1 MKPYFRSVS
10 SWFICYP
17 FFIYDCLISAQKIV
31 THILPSV
38 HNSLQIHTSIL
49 QISVPSF
56 SSASKSSEAV
66 AERLKAHPRLDPAS
80 EMRYYG
86 FHVFFSCKS
95 NTLWHLRRAIICQ
108 SLNYQVISQV
118 NKARIPL
125 ASCSKPSWSALIK
138 SWVSKGWL
146 GCCCSST
153 RGLYQLLH
161 KEWTEGEASWS
172 NVMKATESLFLSRFS
187 SWKSGWCGVGSASPS
202 DLCSDFF
209 HSCYNDGCK
218 ALPEQKGFQL

>member
-1 MKPYFRSVS
+1 MVSVVETDLAGSLGKLEILVYALVQLCNDSCFICSAIFQGVNHSISIRKKSLLKPYFRSFS

-38 HNSLQIHTSIL
+38 QNSLQIHTSIL

-95 NTLWHLRRAIICQ
+95 NTL
-108 SLNYQVISQV
+108 
-118 NKARIPL
+118 
-125 ASCSKPSWSALIK
+125 
-138 SWVSKGWL
+138 
-146 GCCCSST
+146 
-153 RGLYQLLH
+153 
-161 KEWTEGEASWS
+161 
-172 NVMKATESLFLSRFS
+172 
-187 SWKSGWCGVGSASPS
+187 
-202 DLCSDFF
+202 
-209 HSCYNDGCK
+209 
-218 ALPEQKGFQL
+218 